1 MQCNGKHISW
11 SHLITLY
18 NRDTAAGEGIRILP
32 KLKFEHISLNSF
44 SKMRVDLAAQVGL
57 SSKYQQTFPITLF
70 SLMYRFSVSQLV
82 KPFGSLVVM
91 TDETIETA
99 HFVYR
104 NDGQVF

>member
-18 NRDTAAGEGIRILP
+18 NSGTSGGEGIRILP

-44 SKMRVDLAAQVGL
+44 SKMKVDLTAKVGL
-57 SSKYQQTFPITLF
+57 SSKYQQTFPITLLF
-70 SLMYRFSVSQLV
+70 SLMYRFSMIQLV

-91 TDETIETA
+91 
-99 HFVYR
+99 R
-104 NDGQVF
+104 P